1 MAGAIRLEKAEFAVR
16 TKTDKTTGRKLVI
29 PTMEIVIEGEGNRT
43 KKKLTLYRKANTTV
57 WVPSQKVLRPSEN
70 STAWSYSYDA
80 RDAVSYLIYGT
91 TTVRPSSMESKTHF
105 NHAADRLSHEIR
117 IKIRRFAKRKDLQ
130 EALETAGKKDERLN
144 LMGELET
151 SLDKLVRK
159 FPGIRKQDVLLAF
172 ERAREKETVRQV
184 MET

>member
-16 TKTDKTTGRKLVI
+16 TKTDKLTGRKLVV
-29 PTMEIVIEGEGNRT
+29 PTMEIVVECEERRT
-43 KKKLTLYRKANTTV
+43 RKKL
-57 WVPSQKVLRPSEN
+57 SLRLSEN
-70 STAWSYSYDA
+70 STTWSYGYDA

-105 NHAADRLSHEIR
+105 NHAADRLHHEIKV
-117 IKIRRFAKRKDLQ
+117 KIRRFAKRKDLQ
-130 EALETAGKKDERLN
+130 EALKKAGKKDERLT

-151 SLDKLVRK
+151 SLDRLVRR
-159 FPGIRKQDVLLAF
+159 FPGVRKQDILLAF

>member
-1 MAGAIRLEKAEFAVR
+1 MAGAIRLEKTEFAVR
-16 TKTDKTTGRKLVI
+16 TKTDKTTGRKLVV
-29 PTMEIVIEGEGNRT
+29 PTMEIVIECEGRRT
-43 KKKLTLYRKANTTV
+43 KKRLTLH
-57 WVPSQKVLRPSEN
+57 LLMN
-70 STAWSYSYDA
+70 SATWSYSYDT

-130 EALETAGKKDERLN
+130 EALEKAGKKDERLN

-159 FPGIRKQDVLLAF
+159 FPGVRKQDILLAF